1 MNCTQARN
9 ILNEVLDRESP
20 AEEPLARKHLHTCG
34 DCRKWWSALE
44 AAGSLLSGTDE
55 EQAARDIAAAVMAR
69 LPERHPASV
78 SAGRERRLLSTLAW
92 VAGAWL
98 LGAAVLAG
106 CFALAGG
113 WSLVSAL
120 IREGFVVWGAAET
133 VIDTLL
139 VRLAGWLATMGL
151 AAKVLQSL
159 CPYLA
164 AAAAA
169 EAFLVAAVVA
179 AVRKRRGRVVIRC
192 F

>member
-20 AEEPLARKHLHTCG
+20 AEEPLAREHLRTCA

-44 AAGSLLSGTDE
+44 SAGALLSVTADE
-55 EQAARDIAAAVMAR
+55 CDTPDIAAAVMAR
-69 LPERHPASV
+69 LPERHPASRR
-78 SAGRERRLLSTLAW
+78 AGRVRRLLSTLTW

-113 WSLVSAL
+113 WSLVSGL

-133 VIDTLL
+133 VTDTLL
-139 VRLAGWLATMGL
+139 VRLAGCLASMGL

-169 EAFLVAAVVA
+169 EVFLVAAVVA
-179 AVRKRRGRVVIRC
+179 AVRKRRGQVVIRC

>member
-20 AEEPLARKHLHTCG
+20 AEEHLAREHLHTCG

-179 AVRKRRGRVVIRC
+179 AVRKRRGQVVIRC